1 MREATNQNKGEKD
14 PTAPEL
20 EGKAKAKA
28 KVREKAKDEALR
40 VGEKG
45 KVIQKAKV
53 KANKRAKEQEPK
65 KVNKLKRKVKDKDS
79 QKTGKAP
86 NQRPG
91 KGGNKCNR
99 AKAGGKQPTPKKPRG
114 KKVPKAKAMER
125 KEKAGMPAKEK
136 IGANRKAARGG
147 NPSGGKKILED
158 VGKCLSGGDGLD
170 PATKGKRK

>member
-20 EGKAKAKA
+20 EGKAKVKA
-28 KVREKAKDEALR
+28 KEKGKVKDVALR
-40 VGEKG
+40 VGEKV

-53 KANKRAKEQEPK
+53 RANKRAKVQEPK

-79 QKTGKAP
+79 QKTGRAP

-114 KKVPKAKAMER
+114 KKVPKAKVMER
-125 KEKAGMPAKEK
+125 AEKAGMPTKET
-136 IGANRKAARGG
+136 IGTNAKAARGG
-147 NPSGGKKILED
+147 NPSGD
-158 VGKCLSGGDGLD
+158 
-170 PATKGKRK
+170 